1 MLVVLIQAGF
11 AVEVIRVFY
20 RAIILAVLAACVAP
34 AVVVA
39 QPAGQSAAATTP
51 ASSASP
57 EQAKLL
63 KSTEAFVRV
72 LFGWGPDVKVE
83 LGPLAPSA
91 APDYYTVPVSVILN
105 GQKESGQVYVSK
117 DGKDLLRGEIF
128 DMSTDPFAAN
138 RAKIRVEG
146 SPTKGPAD
154 ASVTLVEFSDFECP
168 HCRAL
173 WEAMKAVEARYPQIR
188 IVYKD
193 FPLTNIHPWAQTAA
207 LGGRCAFEQSPAAF
221 WKVEDSIFDNQDA
234 LTPESIWDKLVEFAT
249 GAGLNAEAFKAC
261 LASPEAAK
269 AVNASH
275 AEGVALGVD
284 STPTVYINGRPLVGG
299 EESMLVQYIDFEL
312 AAAKK

>member
-1 MLVVLIQAGF
+1 M
-11 AVEVIRVFY
+11 FY
-20 RAIILAVLAACVAP
+20 RAIILAALAICVLP
-34 AVVVA
+34 NLGIA
-39 QPAGQSAAATTP
+39 QARAGQSAAGAQATT
-51 ASSASP
+51 SASP
-57 EQAKLL
+57 AQEKLL

-72 LFGWGPDVKVE
+72 LFGWGSDVKVS

-105 GQKESGQVYVSK
+105 GQKEAGEVYVSK
-117 DGKDLLRGEIF
+117 DGKTLLRGEIF
-128 DMSTDPFAAN
+128 DMGTDPFAAN
-138 RAKIRVEG
+138 RAKIHTDG

-173 WEAMKAVEARYPQIR
+173 WAAMKAVEARYPQIR

-221 WKVEDSIFDNQDA
+221 WKVEDSIFDNQDM
-234 LTPESIWDKLVEFAT
+234 LTPENVWDKLVEFAT
-249 GAGLNAEAFKAC
+249 GAGLNADAFKAC

-269 AVNASH
+269 AVDASH

-299 EESMLVQYIDFEL
+299 DENTLVQYINFEL

>member
-1 MLVVLIQAGF
+1 MS
-11 AVEVIRVFY
+11 VFY
-20 RAIILAVLAACVAP
+20 RAIILAALAVCVSP
-34 AVVVA
+34 KLGMA
-39 QPAGQSAAATTP
+39 QAGTGQSAAGAPTT
-51 ASSASP
+51 ASASP
-57 EQAKLL
+57 AQEKLL

-72 LFGWGPDVKVE
+72 LFGWGSDVKVS

-105 GQKESGQVYVSK
+105 GQKEAGEVYVSK
-117 DGKDLLRGEIF
+117 DGKTLLRGEIF
-128 DMSTDPFAAN
+128 DTGTDPFAAN
-138 RAKIRVEG
+138 RAKIHVEG

-173 WEAMKAVEARYPQIR
+173 WAAMKAVEARYPQIR

-193 FPLTNIHPWAQTAA
+193 FPLTMHPWAQTAA

-221 WKVEDSIFDNQDA
+221 WKVEDSIFDNQDM
-234 LTPESIWDKLVEFAT
+234 LTPENVWDKLVEFAN
-249 GAGLNAEAFKAC
+249 GAGLNADAFKAC

-269 AVNASH
+269 AVDASH

-299 EESMLVQYIDFEL
+299 DENTLVQYIDFEL

>member
-1 MLVVLIQAGF
+1 LD
-11 AVEVIRVFY
+11 VEVIRVFY
-20 RAIILAVLAACVAP
+20 RAIILAVLVVCVWPQAGM
-34 AVVVA
+34 A
-39 QPAGQSAAATTP
+39 QAGAGQSEKAPPAAAST
-51 ASSASP
+51 SP

-72 LFGWGPDVKVE
+72 LFGWGPDVKVS

-91 APDYYTVPVSVILN
+91 SPEYYTVPVSVILEGN
-105 GQKESGQVYVSK
+105 KEAGEVYVSK
-117 DGKDLLRGEIF
+117 DGKTLLRGQIF
-128 DMSTDPFAAN
+128 DMATDPFAAN
-138 RAKIRVEG
+138 RAKIHADG

-173 WEAMKAVEARYPQIR
+173 WAAMKAVEARYPQIR

-234 LTPESIWDKLVEFAT
+234 LSPENVWDKLVEFAT
-249 GAGLNAEAFKAC
+249 RAGLNGDAFKAC
-261 LASPEAAK
+261 LSSPEAAK
-269 AVNASH
+269 AVDTSH

-284 STPTVYINGRPLVGG
+284 STPTVYINGRPVVGG
-299 EESMLVQYIDFEL
+299 DENTLVQYINFEL
-312 AAAKK
+312 SAAKK

>member
-1 MLVVLIQAGF
+1 MS
-11 AVEVIRVFY
+11 Y
-20 RAIILAVLAACVAP
+20 RAVILAVLMACAAPRLGMAEPVAR
-34 AVVVA
+34 
-39 QPAGQSAAATTP
+39 QSAAAAP
-51 ASSASP
+51 AASASP

-63 KSTEAFVRV
+63 KSAEAFVRV
-72 LFGWGPDVKVE
+72 LFGWGPDVKVD
-83 LGPLAPSA
+83 LGPLSPSA
-91 APDYYTVPVSVILN
+91 APEYYGVPVSVILD
-105 GQKESGQVYVSK
+105 GQKETGEVYVSK
-117 DGKDLLRGEIF
+117 DGKTLLRGEIF
-128 DMSTDPFAAN
+128 DMGTDPFAAN
-138 RAKIRVEG
+138 RAKIHVDG
-146 SPTKGPAD
+146 SPTKGPTD

-173 WEAMKAVEARYPQIR
+173 WAAMKAVETRYPQIR

-221 WKVEDSIFDNQDA
+221 WKVEDSIFDSQDV
-234 LTPESIWDKLVEFAT
+234 LSPENVWDKVVEFAT
-249 GAGLNAEAFKAC
+249 SAGLNADTFKAC

-269 AVNASH
+269 AVDASH

-299 EESMLVQYIDFEL
+299 DENTLVQYINFEL

>member
-1 MLVVLIQAGF
+1 MS
-11 AVEVIRVFY
+11 Y
-20 RAIILAVLAACVAP
+20 RAIILAVLVVCVSPQVGMARP
-34 AVVVA
+34 GAR
-39 QPAGQSAAATTP
+39 QSAAATP
-51 ASSASP
+51 AAGSTSP

-72 LFGWGPDVKVE
+72 LFGWGPDVKVS
-83 LGPLAPSA
+83 LGPLAASKSPE
-91 APDYYTVPVSVILN
+91 YYTVPVSVILE
-105 GQKESGQVYVSK
+105 GHKEAGEVYVSK
-117 DGKDLLRGEIF
+117 DGKTLLRGEIF
-128 DMSTDPFAAN
+128 DMATDPFAAN
-138 RAKIRVEG
+138 RAKIHVDG

-221 WKVEDSIFDNQDA
+221 WKVEDSIFDNQDV
-234 LTPESIWDKLVEFAT
+234 LSPENVWDKLVEFAT
-249 GAGLNAEAFKAC
+249 GAGLNADTFKAC
-261 LASPEAAK
+261 MASPEAAK
-269 AVNASH
+269 AVDASH

-284 STPTVYINGRPLVGG
+284 STPTVYINGRPVVGG
-299 EESMLVQYIDFEL
+299 DENALVQYINFEL
-312 AAAKK
+312 ATAKK

>member
-1 MLVVLIQAGF
+1 MS
-11 AVEVIRVFY
+11 Y
-20 RAIILAVLAACVAP
+20 RAIILAVLVVCVSPQVGMARP
-34 AVVVA
+34 GAR
-39 QPAGQSAAATTP
+39 QSAAATP
-51 ASSASP
+51 AAGSTSP

-72 LFGWGPDVKVE
+72 LFGWGPDVKVS
-83 LGPLAPSA
+83 LGPLAASKSPE
-91 APDYYTVPVSVILN
+91 YYTVPVSVILE
-105 GQKESGQVYVSK
+105 GHKEAGEVYVSK
-117 DGKDLLRGEIF
+117 DGKTLLRGEIF
-128 DMSTDPFAAN
+128 DMATDPFAAN
-138 RAKIRVEG
+138 RAKIHVDG

-221 WKVEDSIFDNQDA
+221 WKVEDSIFDNQDV
-234 LTPESIWDKLVEFAT
+234 LSPENVWDKLVEFAT
-249 GAGLNAEAFKAC
+249 GAGLNADTFKAC
-261 LASPEAAK
+261 MASPEAAK
-269 AVNASH
+269 AVDASH

-284 STPTVYINGRPLVGG
+284 STPTVYINGRPVVGG
-299 EESMLVQYIDFEL
+299 DENALVQYINFEL

>member
-1 MLVVLIQAGF
+1 M
-11 AVEVIRVFY
+11 FY
-20 RAIILAVLAACVAP
+20 RAIILAVLAVCVSPTLGMAQGG
-34 AVVVA
+34 AG
-39 QPAGQSAAATTP
+39 QPAAGAQAAP
-51 ASSASP
+51 SASP
-57 EQAKLL
+57 AQEKLL

-72 LFGWGPDVKVE
+72 LFGWGSDVKVS
-83 LGPLAPSA
+83 LGPVVPSA
-91 APDYYTVPVSVILN
+91 APDYYKVPVSVILN
-105 GQKESGQVYVSK
+105 GEKEAGEVYVSK
-117 DGKDLLRGEIF
+117 DGKTLLRGEIF
-128 DMSTDPFAAN
+128 DMGTDPFAAN
-138 RAKIRVEG
+138 RAKIHVGG
-146 SPTKGPAD
+146 SPTKGPAE

-173 WEAMKAVEARYPQIR
+173 WAAMKAVEARYPQIR

-221 WKVEDSIFDNQDA
+221 WKVEDSIFDNQDM
-234 LTPESIWDKLVEFAT
+234 LTPENVWDKLVEFAT
-249 GAGLNAEAFKAC
+249 GAGLNADAFKAC

-269 AVNASH
+269 AVDASH

-299 EESMLVQYIDFEL
+299 DENALVQYINFEL

>member
-1 MLVVLIQAGF
+1 
-11 AVEVIRVFY
+11 VFY
-20 RAIILAVLAACVAP
+20 RAIILAVLSACVAP
-34 AVVVA
+34 AAVVA
-39 QPAGQSAAATTP
+39 QPAGQSAAATPAAGATRPATP
-51 ASSASP
+51 ASP

-91 APDYYTVPVSVILN
+91 APDYYTVPVSVTLN

-138 RAKIRVEG
+138 RAKIHAEG
-146 SPTKGPAD
+146 SPTKGPTD
-154 ASVTLVEFSDFECP
+154 AAVTLVEFSDFECP

-207 LGGRCAFEQSPAAF
+207 LGGRCAFEQSPASF

-234 LTPESIWDKLVEFAT
+234 LTPENIWDKLVEFAT
-249 GAGLNAEAFKAC
+249 GAGLHADAFKAC
-261 LASPEAAK
+261 MASPEAAK
-269 AVNASH
+269 AVDASH

-299 EESMLVQYIDFEL
+299 EESALVQYIDFEL

>member
-1 MLVVLIQAGF
+1 MS
-11 AVEVIRVFY
+11 Y
-20 RAIILAVLAACVAP
+20 RAIILAVLVVCVSPQVGMARP
-34 AVVVA
+34 GAR
-39 QPAGQSAAATTP
+39 QSAAATP
-51 ASSASP
+51 AAGSTSP

-72 LFGWGPDVKVE
+72 LFGWGPDVKVS
-83 LGPLAPSA
+83 LGPLAASKSPE
-91 APDYYTVPVSVILN
+91 YYTVPVSVILE
-105 GQKESGQVYVSK
+105 GHKEAGEVYVSK
-117 DGKDLLRGEIF
+117 DGKTLLRGEIF
-128 DMSTDPFAAN
+128 DMATDPFAAN
-138 RAKIRVEG
+138 RAKIHVDG

-221 WKVEDSIFDNQDA
+221 WKVEDSIFDNQDV
-234 LTPESIWDKLVEFAT
+234 LSPENVWDKLVEFAT
-249 GAGLNAEAFKAC
+249 GAGLNADTFKAC

-269 AVNASH
+269 AVDASH

-284 STPTVYINGRPLVGG
+284 STPTVYINGRPVVGG
-299 EESMLVQYIDFEL
+299 DENALVQYINFEL

>member
-1 MLVVLIQAGF
+1 M
-11 AVEVIRVFY
+11 FY
-20 RAIILAVLAACVAP
+20 RAIILAALAVCVSP
-34 AVVVA
+34 KIGMA
-39 QPAGQSAAATTP
+39 QAGAGQSAAGAQATP
-51 ASSASP
+51 SASP
-57 EQAKLL
+57 AQERLL
-63 KSTEAFVRV
+63 KSTESFVRV
-72 LFGWGPDVKVE
+72 LFGWGSDVKVS

-91 APDYYTVPVSVILN
+91 SPDYYTVPVSVILD
-105 GQKESGQVYVSK
+105 GQKEAGQVYVSK
-117 DGKDLLRGEIF
+117 DGKTLLRGEIF
-128 DMSTDPFAAN
+128 DMGTDPFAAN
-138 RAKIRVEG
+138 RAKIHVDG

-173 WEAMKAVEARYPQIR
+173 WSAMKAVEARYPQIR

-234 LTPESIWDKLVEFAT
+234 LTPENVWDKLVEFAT
-249 GAGLNAEAFKAC
+249 GAGLNADAFKAC

-269 AVNASH
+269 AVDASH

-284 STPTVYINGRPLVGG
+284 STPTVYINGRPVVGG
-299 EESMLVQYIDFEL
+299 DENTLVQYINFEL

>member
-1 MLVVLIQAGF
+1 M
-11 AVEVIRVFY
+11 FY
-20 RAIILAVLAACVAP
+20 RAIILAVLAVCVSP
-34 AVVVA
+34 TLGMA
-39 QPAGQSAAATTP
+39 QGGAGQSAAGAQ
-51 ASSASP
+51 AAASASP
-57 EQAKLL
+57 AQEKLL

-72 LFGWGPDVKVE
+72 LFGWGSDVKVS
-83 LGPLAPSA
+83 LGPLVPSA
-91 APDYYTVPVSVILN
+91 APDYYKVPVSVILN
-105 GQKESGQVYVSK
+105 GEKEAGEVYVSK
-117 DGKDLLRGEIF
+117 DGKTLLRGEIF
-128 DMSTDPFAAN
+128 DMGTDPFAAN
-138 RAKIRVEG
+138 RAKIHVGG
-146 SPTKGPAD
+146 SPTKGPAE

-173 WEAMKAVEARYPQIR
+173 WAAMKAVEARYPQIR

-221 WKVEDSIFDNQDA
+221 WKVEDSIFDNQDM
-234 LTPESIWDKLVEFAT
+234 LTPENVWDKLVEFAT
-249 GAGLNAEAFKAC
+249 GAGLNADAFKAC

-269 AVNASH
+269 AVDASH

-299 EESMLVQYIDFEL
+299 DENALVQYINFEL

>member
-1 MLVVLIQAGF
+1 MS
-11 AVEVIRVFY
+11 Y
-20 RAIILAVLAACVAP
+20 RAIILAVL
-34 AVVVA
+34 VVSVSP
-39 QPAGQSAAATTP
+39 QAGMARPGARQSAAATP
-51 ASSASP
+51 VASTSP

-72 LFGWGPDVKVE
+72 LFGWGPDVKVS
-83 LGPLAPSA
+83 LGPLAPSKS
-91 APDYYTVPVSVILN
+91 PEYYTVPVSVILD
-105 GQKESGQVYVSK
+105 GHKEAGEVYVGK
-117 DGKDLLRGEIF
+117 DGKTLLRGEIF
-128 DMSTDPFAAN
+128 DMATDPFAAN
-138 RAKIRVEG
+138 RAKIHVDG

-221 WKVEDSIFDNQDA
+221 WKVEDSIFDNQDV
-234 LTPESIWDKLVEFAT
+234 LSPENVWDKLVEFAT
-249 GAGLNAEAFKAC
+249 SAGLNADAFKAC

-269 AVNASH
+269 AVDTSH
-275 AEGVALGVD
+275 SEGVALGVD
-284 STPTVYINGRPLVGG
+284 STPTVYINGRPVVGG
-299 EESMLVQYIDFEL
+299 DENALVQYINFEL

>member
-1 MLVVLIQAGF
+1 M
-11 AVEVIRVFY
+11 FY
-20 RAIILAVLAACVAP
+20 RAIILAVLVVCVWPQAGM
-34 AVVVA
+34 A
-39 QPAGQSAAATTP
+39 QAGAGQLEKAPPAAAST
-51 ASSASP
+51 SP

-72 LFGWGPDVKVE
+72 LFGWGPDVKVS

-91 APDYYTVPVSVILN
+91 SPEYYTVPVSVILEGN
-105 GQKESGQVYVSK
+105 KEAGEVYVSK
-117 DGKDLLRGEIF
+117 DGKTLLRGQIF
-128 DMSTDPFAAN
+128 DMATDPFAAN
-138 RAKIRVEG
+138 RAKIHADG

-173 WEAMKAVEARYPQIR
+173 WAAMKAVEARYPQIR

-221 WKVEDSIFDNQDA
+221 WKVEDSIFDNQDV
-234 LTPESIWDKLVEFAT
+234 LSPENVWDKLVEFAT
-249 GAGLNAEAFKAC
+249 GAGLNGDAFKAC

-269 AVNASH
+269 AVDTSH

-284 STPTVYINGRPLVGG
+284 STPTVYINGRPVVGG
-299 EESMLVQYIDFEL
+299 DENTLVQYINFEL
-312 AAAKK
+312 SAAKK